1 MDIWQRLG
9 IKETDDLAAIKRAY
23 HIKLRD
29 CHPEDDPEGFR
40 LLREAYEAA
49 SRPRPTISDPPESPV
64 APVRLAEAPELTD
77 LLVLLGD
84 AKRRFVSSEWDAW
97 QASLQSLSLVQQSQ
111 LSDEVLQR
119 IFEWQWLPSPLIE
132 RLWQSL
138 DWAALLRRTG
148 DIQKKGE
155 FLDWWRQAPLPAPLE
170 WLATLDHARQ
180 RAVMAFYQPLLLSL
194 EAGDRNSVL
203 GLIYHY
209 AMPIFSDHP
218 ALMRLQLQALRAI
231 GDDSDVT
238 HRLSLTLTLLE
249 QEQLSEDDWDL
260 LSDSTLRCGK
270 EQLVMQVAEALED
283 REHEALLANHL
294 IHWYINSDQELARWL
309 QALSRACHWPTVRSA
324 FWEPQWLMLPW
335 QQSDPLEEWLH
346 DQMLDFG
353 EAPLTALAFESMPN
367 IRGALARLWWSS
379 EFGTWQ
385 SLEAA
390 LAQPELANAESGW
403 QFLARLLQRHAR
415 RKLAKRPELPLLDPL
430 LNKYGSDDWLSIA
443 PPDAAQI
450 ACATPEQ
457 WVTCLRRYPLMPDE
471 WFNAIVQRAN
481 EEGWQDEIVK
491 GLHLGARLSHQRI
504 YSKTRLG
511 DAWRGE
517 GWAGCFRWAQFYYA
531 YAWTPKHHLNA
542 MRHAMGV
549 LPPSQDDTPLATV
562 LRLSAQP
569 TVYQAA
575 ITTACA
581 RWPEQYILSLEIGN
595 QTALLRNSAVSD
607 QSLLERAKESELTAL
622 AALIGRRLDNEPDL
636 ASTIVL
642 WNLLLCHKESNNAY
656 YCLLTPLRER
666 LEALRS
672 AQGFD
677 FDSYPYTE
685 ESLIYAYLWQNREHL
700 STQDVLEH
708 HIPSAASAKFVY
720 PVCYGLGML
729 AHDFSEQ
736 GFQARLLDPIYKQ
749 QADLTPSQQEAVSL
763 LLVYLEDKLND
774 QLEHDRNHA
783 KKRFRLQSGAQLMF
797 VSVLTAILP
806 YFVFPL
812 EPSLRE
818 VLASGSPYW
827 VEYYSLGLDMAGM
840 LFLNLYLM
848 WHICRAQTRPRTSRS
863 YLIWSLIWMA
873 ITFYINS
880 AWLAVPLWLGHIFMS
895 IRLRPGALRRGWPKA
910 FYKQGRMPL
919 GDILD

>member
-209 AMPIFSDHP
+209 AIPIFSDHP

-367 IRGALARLWWSS
+367 IRGTLARLWWSS

-403 QFLARLLQRHAR
+403 
-415 RKLAKRPELPLLDPL
+415 
-430 LNKYGSDDWLSIA
+430 
-443 PPDAAQI
+443 
-450 ACATPEQ
+450 
-457 WVTCLRRYPLMPDE
+457 
-471 WFNAIVQRAN
+471 
-481 EEGWQDEIVK
+481 
-491 GLHLGARLSHQRI
+491 
-504 YSKTRLG
+504 
-511 DAWRGE
+511 
-517 GWAGCFRWAQFYYA
+517 
-531 YAWTPKHHLNA
+531 
-542 MRHAMGV
+542 
-549 LPPSQDDTPLATV
+549 
-562 LRLSAQP
+562 
-569 TVYQAA
+569 
-575 ITTACA
+575 
-581 RWPEQYILSLEIGN
+581 
-595 QTALLRNSAVSD
+595 
-607 QSLLERAKESELTAL
+607 
-622 AALIGRRLDNEPDL
+622 
-636 ASTIVL
+636 
-642 WNLLLCHKESNNAY
+642 
-656 YCLLTPLRER
+656 
-666 LEALRS
+666 
-672 AQGFD
+672 
-677 FDSYPYTE
+677 
-685 ESLIYAYLWQNREHL
+685 
-700 STQDVLEH
+700 
-708 HIPSAASAKFVY
+708 
-720 PVCYGLGML
+720 
-729 AHDFSEQ
+729 
-736 GFQARLLDPIYKQ
+736 
-749 QADLTPSQQEAVSL
+749 
-763 LLVYLEDKLND
+763 
-774 QLEHDRNHA
+774 
-783 KKRFRLQSGAQLMF
+783 
-797 VSVLTAILP
+797 
-806 YFVFPL
+806 
-812 EPSLRE
+812 
-818 VLASGSPYW
+818 
-827 VEYYSLGLDMAGM
+827 
-840 LFLNLYLM
+840 
-848 WHICRAQTRPRTSRS
+848 
-863 YLIWSLIWMA
+863 
-873 ITFYINS
+873 
-880 AWLAVPLWLGHIFMS
+880 
-895 IRLRPGALRRGWPKA
+895 
-910 FYKQGRMPL
+910 
-919 GDILD
+919 